1 MIGIVKRE
9 AMTVPASNVKDG
21 DILTKSYYQE
31 GNGISVDYGK
41 VLGEPWPGKHHGE
54 SMVTIVNTFGEQ
66 EIISLQ
72 YSATIRR
79 QV

>member
-21 DILTKSYYQE
+21 DILTKSYTSE
-31 GNGISVDYGK
+31 GQGISVDWGK
-41 VLGEPWPGKHHGE
+41 VMGEPWPGSHYGE
-54 SMVTIVNTFGEQ
+54 SMVTIVNCFGEQ
-66 EIISLQ
+66 EIVSLIYQ
-72 YSATIRR
+72 VTVRR